1 MCFPRLVK
9 CRPHLEI
16 RKHSRLAGSRT
27 QSGRSREGRRAEREP
42 GGLFR
47 TTRCP
52 SLALAAYTA
61 LPLLPPAPALDCR
74 PRALEGTT
82 EPYDSTAPGARGE
95 TASEVGKRR
104 GALAKNAGLQVTLP
118 GASRGP
124 APSLPWPRC
133 PHRHRA
139 LACGAWVP
147 PCPQRSRLQYER
159 CPPSSPFRAQLRSR
173 SRPEVQRRVCTD
185 GRDHGTEDQRR
196 GCEEATAPAADV
208 YGRPGRPS
216 LQVDVSNTRL
226 SDASLRLQPA
236 APTLPQNCN
245 L

>member
-1 MCFPRLVK
+1 MKAAGPSESPEGFSE
-9 CRPHLEI
+9 PHAALL
-16 RKHSRLAGSRT
+16 SRLPHT
-27 QSGRSREGRRAEREP
+27 RRCLSCPRPPHWTVAPGLWREP
-42 GGLFR
+42 R
-47 TTRCP
+47 NPTT
-52 SLALAAYTA
+52 
-61 LPLLPPAPALDCR
+61 
-74 PRALEGTT
+74 
-82 EPYDSTAPGARGE
+82 E

-147 PCPQRSRLQYER
+147 PYPQRSRLQYER

-173 SRPEVQRRVCTD
+173 SRAEVQRRVCTD

-245 L
+245 LYQRRTVTT

>member
-1 MCFPRLVK
+1 MKAAGPSESPEGFSE
-9 CRPHLEI
+9 PHAALL
-16 RKHSRLAGSRT
+16 SRLPHTRRCLSCPRPLHWTVAPGL
-27 QSGRSREGRRAEREP
+27 SREPRNPTTQQRQELGGKQLPKSGSAGAPWQKTRACKSHCP
-42 GGLFR
+42 G
-47 TTRCP
+47 P
-52 SLALAAYTA
+52 
-61 LPLLPPAPALDCR
+61 
-74 PRALEGTT
+74 
-82 EPYDSTAPGARGE
+82 
-95 TASEVGKRR
+95 
-104 GALAKNAGLQVTLP
+104 
-118 GASRGP
+118 SRGP

-139 LACGAWVP
+139 LACEAWVP

-245 L
+245 LYQRRTVTT